1 MAERIHA
8 GDFDSKVLADGTFA
22 LVDFYS
28 DSCVPCKRMSPVLA
42 ELEESYAGKL
52 YVGKVNIAYEPE
64 LVEKYEVS
72 SAPTLVFFKDGKEIQ
87 RLTGVQ
93 KKADLEKFI
102 SENGSELIAQENV
115 ETPEYVTVSVNDE
128 FAKSA
133 DFETQ
138 QLKDGDNVEFLYFM
152 GGGQ

>member
-87 RLTGVQ
+87 RLAGVQ
-93 KKADLEKFI
+93 KKADLENDWKTKEVDEACTVVLVI
-102 SENGSELIAQENV
+102 NLIFV
-115 ETPEYVTVSVNDE
+115 
-128 FAKSA
+128 KSS
-133 DFETQ
+133 
-138 QLKDGDNVEFLYFM
+138 NFLVIE
-152 GGGQ
+152 

>member
-52 YVGKVNIAYEPE
+52 YV
-64 LVEKYEVS
+64 S

-102 SENGSELIAQENV
+102 SENV
-115 ETPEYVTVSVNDE
+115 
-128 FAKSA
+128 
-133 DFETQ
+133 
-138 QLKDGDNVEFLYFM
+138 
-152 GGGQ
+152 

>member
-52 YVGKVNIAYEPE
+52 YVAYEPE

-102 SENGSELIAQENV
+102 SENV
-115 ETPEYVTVSVNDE
+115 
-128 FAKSA
+128 
-133 DFETQ
+133 
-138 QLKDGDNVEFLYFM
+138 
-152 GGGQ
+152 

>member
-42 ELEESYAGKL
+42 ELEESYAGKS
-52 YVGKVNIAYEPE
+52 NIAYEPE

-102 SENGSELIAQENV
+102 SENV
-115 ETPEYVTVSVNDE
+115 
-128 FAKSA
+128 
-133 DFETQ
+133 
-138 QLKDGDNVEFLYFM
+138 
-152 GGGQ
+152 

>member
-1 MAERIHA
+1 MAERLS
-8 GDFDSKVLADGTFA
+8 GETFKEKA
-22 LVDFYS
+22 FQPGKLTLIDFYS

-102 SENGSELIAQENV
+102 SENV
-115 ETPEYVTVSVNDE
+115 
-128 FAKSA
+128 
-133 DFETQ
+133 
-138 QLKDGDNVEFLYFM
+138 
-152 GGGQ
+152 

>member
-28 DSCVPCKRMSPVLA
+28 DSCKRMSPVLA

-102 SENGSELIAQENV
+102 SENV
-115 ETPEYVTVSVNDE
+115 
-128 FAKSA
+128 
-133 DFETQ
+133 
-138 QLKDGDNVEFLYFM
+138 
-152 GGGQ
+152 

>member
-1 MAERIHA
+1 MAERINA

-28 DSCVPCKRMSPVLA
+28 DCCVPCKRMSPVLA

-52 YVGKVNIAYEPE
+52 YVGKVNIAYESE

-72 SAPTLVFFKDGKEIQ
+72 SAPTFVFFKDGKEIQ

-102 SENGSELIAQENV
+102 LENV
-115 ETPEYVTVSVNDE
+115 
-128 FAKSA
+128 
-133 DFETQ
+133 
-138 QLKDGDNVEFLYFM
+138 
-152 GGGQ
+152 

>member
-72 SAPTLVFFKDGKEIQ
+72 SAPTLVFFKD
-87 RLTGVQ
+87 
-93 KKADLEKFI
+93 
-102 SENGSELIAQENV
+102 
-115 ETPEYVTVSVNDE
+115 
-128 FAKSA
+128 
-133 DFETQ
+133 
-138 QLKDGDNVEFLYFM
+138 
-152 GGGQ
+152 

>member
-52 YVGKVNIAYEPE
+52 
-64 LVEKYEVS
+64 
-72 SAPTLVFFKDGKEIQ
+72 
-87 RLTGVQ
+87 
-93 KKADLEKFI
+93 
-102 SENGSELIAQENV
+102 
-115 ETPEYVTVSVNDE
+115 
-128 FAKSA
+128 
-133 DFETQ
+133 
-138 QLKDGDNVEFLYFM
+138 
-152 GGGQ
+152 

>member
-52 YVGKVNIAYEPE
+52 YIGKVNIAYEPE
-64 LVEKYEVS
+64 LIEKYEVS
-72 SAPTLVFFKDGKEIQ
+72 SAPTLVFLKTE
-87 RLTGVQ
+87 
-93 KKADLEKFI
+93 KK
-102 SENGSELIAQENV
+102 
-115 ETPEYVTVSVNDE
+115 YSV
-128 FAKSA
+128 
-133 DFETQ
+133 
-138 QLKDGDNVEFLYFM
+138 
-152 GGGQ
+152 

>member
-42 ELEESYAGKL
+42 ELEGKL

-102 SENGSELIAQENV
+102 SENV
-115 ETPEYVTVSVNDE
+115 
-128 FAKSA
+128 
-133 DFETQ
+133 
-138 QLKDGDNVEFLYFM
+138 
-152 GGGQ
+152 

>member
-52 YVGKVNIAYEPE
+52 YVG
-64 LVEKYEVS
+64 EKYEVS

-102 SENGSELIAQENV
+102 SENV
-115 ETPEYVTVSVNDE
+115 
-128 FAKSA
+128 
-133 DFETQ
+133 
-138 QLKDGDNVEFLYFM
+138 
-152 GGGQ
+152 

>member
-1 MAERIHA
+1 MADFQIDDTVDITDVVCPVTFVKAKVALEELDDGQMAERIHA

-52 YVGKVNIAYEPE
+52 YIGKVNIAYEPE

-102 SENGSELIAQENV
+102 SENV
-115 ETPEYVTVSVNDE
+115 
-128 FAKSA
+128 
-133 DFETQ
+133 
-138 QLKDGDNVEFLYFM
+138 
-152 GGGQ
+152 

>member
-64 LVEKYEVS
+64 LVENTECHRHRHWSFLKTEKKY
-72 SAPTLVFFKDGKEIQ
+72 
-87 RLTGVQ
+87 
-93 KKADLEKFI
+93 
-102 SENGSELIAQENV
+102 
-115 ETPEYVTVSVNDE
+115 SV
-128 FAKSA
+128 
-133 DFETQ
+133 
-138 QLKDGDNVEFLYFM
+138 
-152 GGGQ
+152 

>member
-28 DSCVPCKRMSPVLA
+28 DSCVPCKRMSQVLA

-102 SENGSELIAQENV
+102 SENV
-115 ETPEYVTVSVNDE
+115 
-128 FAKSA
+128 
-133 DFETQ
+133 
-138 QLKDGDNVEFLYFM
+138 
-152 GGGQ
+152 

>member
-8 GDFDSKVLADGTFA
+8 GDFDSKVLADGTF
-22 LVDFYS
+22 
-28 DSCVPCKRMSPVLA
+28 
-42 ELEESYAGKL
+42 AGKL

-93 KKADLEKFI
+93 KKVDLEKFI
-102 SENGSELIAQENV
+102 SENV
-115 ETPEYVTVSVNDE
+115 
-128 FAKSA
+128 
-133 DFETQ
+133 
-138 QLKDGDNVEFLYFM
+138 
-152 GGGQ
+152 

>member
-64 LVEKYEVS
+64 LVEKYEV
-72 SAPTLVFFKDGKEIQ
+72 TLVFFKDGKEIQ

-102 SENGSELIAQENV
+102 SENV
-115 ETPEYVTVSVNDE
+115 
-128 FAKSA
+128 
-133 DFETQ
+133 
-138 QLKDGDNVEFLYFM
+138 
-152 GGGQ
+152 

>member
-8 GDFDSKVLADGTFA
+8 GNFDSKVLADGTFA

-72 SAPTLVFFKDGKEIQ
+72 SAPTLVFFKDGKENTASD
-87 RLTGVQ
+87 RCT
-93 KKADLEKFI
+93 EKSRFREI
-102 SENGSELIAQENV
+102 HFRKCLRRI
-115 ETPEYVTVSVNDE
+115 
-128 FAKSA
+128 
-133 DFETQ
+133 
-138 QLKDGDNVEFLYFM
+138 
-152 GGGQ
+152 

>member
-8 GDFDSKVLADGTFA
+8 GDFDSKVLTDGTFA

-42 ELEESYAGKL
+42 ELEESYAGKLYAGKL

-102 SENGSELIAQENV
+102 SENV
-115 ETPEYVTVSVNDE
+115 
-128 FAKSA
+128 
-133 DFETQ
+133 
-138 QLKDGDNVEFLYFM
+138 
-152 GGGQ
+152 